1 MGKIQGL
8 YRIRGY
14 GEGFDNMIIKGDNC
28 TVCDCLMNEFASKVK
43 CIYIDPPYNNG
54 EVYTH
59 YSDVSSHE
67 QWLCYMKSIISR
79 LFCLL
84 SKDGSLWISIDD
96 NEVHYLKVLCDEI
109 MGRSNFVTTII
120 WQQRTTRENRR
131 AFSNNH
137 EYILVYA
144 KNPIEF
150 KKTRN
155 LLDADGSVLARY
167 KNPDNDPRGPWQSV
181 SLNVQAGHAVSSQF
195 YSITAPKGKVFNP
208 PNGRCWIYNEERMKN
223 EIANNNI
230 WFGADQNSTPRKK
243 KFLCDAKL
251 GLTPETLWLSS
262 TVGTTNDA
270 KKQLLSLFP
279 TMTVFDT
286 PKPESLIRRVFEI
299 ASNEGDLV
307 LDSFLGS
314 GTTAA
319 VAHKMNRAY
328 IGIDVSTES
337 INYALSRLERVIAGE
352 TSGISKEIG
361 WQGGGS
367 FSYYECYD
375 NKNEKIN
382 RSLYSNRIV
391 FSYKGSCASKAKG
404 RSNAPFAMPGKYI
417 KLSKKEGE

>member
-1 MGKIQGL
+1 MQQVQGL
-8 YRIRGY
+8 FRISGH
-14 GEGFDNMIIKGDNC
+14 GNGFDNMIIKGDNC
-28 TVCDCLMNEFASKVK
+28 RVCDCLMNEFAGKVK

-54 EVYTH
+54 EEYTH
-59 YSDVSSHE
+59 YSDVFSHE
-67 QWLCYMKSIISR
+67 QWLDNMKAIISR
-79 LFCLL
+79 LFRLL

-109 MGRSNFVTTII
+109 MGRSSFITTVI
-120 WQQRTTRENRR
+120 WQHRTTRENRR

-144 KNPIEF
+144 KDPTEF

-155 LLDADGSVLARY
+155 LLCADDAVLSRY

-195 YSITAPKGKVFNP
+195 YSITAPGGRVFDP
-208 PNGRCWIYNEERMKN
+208 PNGRCWIYNQERMKK
-223 EIANNNI
+223 EIAHNNI
-230 WFGADQNSTPRKK
+230 WFGADSNSTPRKK
-243 KFLCDAKL
+243 KFLSEATL

-262 TVGTTNDA
+262 AVGTTNDA
-270 KKQLLSLFP
+270 KKQLLALFP

-286 PKPESLIRRVFEI
+286 PKPESLVRRIFEI

-307 LDSFLGS
+307 LDAFLGS

-328 IGIDVSTES
+328 IGIDISTAS
-337 INYALSRLERVIAGE
+337 IDYAINRLERVIAGE
-352 TSGISKEIG
+352 QSGISKDIG

-367 FSYYECYD
+367 FSYYEYHD
-375 NKNEKIN
+375 K
-382 RSLYSNRIV
+382 
-391 FSYKGSCASKAKG
+391 ASIGKVIDLSPLAKAK
-404 RSNAPFAMPGKYI
+404 
-417 KLSKKEGE
+417 